1 MQTREHDQPCPF
13 CAQSEVRVTGERD
26 KNRHRE
32 IRLECTPCGQLWW
45 EPFQEP
51 VSVADDAQT
60 ASPIDGWV
68 QGMVRTMNE
77 LSRNPELRRQLSKRG
92 F

>member
-26 KNRHRE
+26 KNGRRE
-32 IRLECTPCGQLWW
+32 VRLECTPCGELWW
-45 EPFQEP
+45 EPIQEP
-51 VSVADDAQT
+51 VSIADDPQS

-68 QGMVRTMNE
+68 RNMIRTMNG
-77 LSRNPELRRQLSKRG
+77 LSSNPTLHSILRKRS